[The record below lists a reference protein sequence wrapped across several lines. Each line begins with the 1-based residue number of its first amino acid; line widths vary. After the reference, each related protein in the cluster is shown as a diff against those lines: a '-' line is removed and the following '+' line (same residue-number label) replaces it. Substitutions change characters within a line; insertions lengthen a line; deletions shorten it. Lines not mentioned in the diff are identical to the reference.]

1 MAILKPAR
9 CAAHMWGALYTL
21 CIYLHF
27 KIVLNK
33 FKRLAD
39 KLKSFPPSLLL
50 ALETVSLSAIFF
62 DLQYWPV
69 NLFIVLKILQNLF
82 EPQTFE

>member
-1 MAILKPAR
+1 MAILNSVR
-9 CAAHMWGALYTL
+9 FAAHMWVASYIL

-50 ALETVSLSAIFF
+50 ALETVSLIASLF

-69 NLFIVLKILQNLF
+69 NLFIILVIAEFLSI
-82 EPQTFE
+82 